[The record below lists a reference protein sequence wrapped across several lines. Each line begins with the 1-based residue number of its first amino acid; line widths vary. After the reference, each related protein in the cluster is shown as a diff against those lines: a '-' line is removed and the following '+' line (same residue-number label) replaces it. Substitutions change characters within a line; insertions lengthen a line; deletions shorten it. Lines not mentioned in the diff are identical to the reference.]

1 MINFKRLAL
10 TDYKIAI
17 PRSCKKKVLKEALE
31 KSDVFAKFASSSWGK
46 KLAKQQSKA
55 SQTDFDRYVA
65 LRERIV
71 KSLKVRAAIIFVI
84 GVLLLEGGSGGV
96 GVGV

>member
-1 MINFKRLAL
+1 MMNFKRLAL

-46 KLAKQQSKA
+46 KLAKQESKA

-71 KSLKVRAAIIFVI
+71 KSLKVGAVMVCGI
-84 GVLLLEGGSGGV
+84 GVLLL
-96 GVGV
+96 